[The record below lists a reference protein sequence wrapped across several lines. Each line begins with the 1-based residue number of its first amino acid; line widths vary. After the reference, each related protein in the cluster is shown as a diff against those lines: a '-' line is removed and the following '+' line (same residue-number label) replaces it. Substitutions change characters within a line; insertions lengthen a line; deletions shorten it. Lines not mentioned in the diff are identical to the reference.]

1 MKNILATLFKIINV
15 ERDTDEVVT
24 ITATEYVSNVYAD
37 SDSII
42 SYVPVK
48 YTDTANPLVAPPA
61 PVLNI
66 VPRPIK
72 QLDGSVQYDLEV
84 YTATDTTG
92 YPVAISTELQISR
105 PSEIMTIQGI
115 S

>member
-1 MKNILATLFKIINV
+1 MYTF
-15 ERDTDEVVT
+15 DT
-24 ITATEYVSNVYAD
+24 Y

-48 YTDTANPLVAPPA
+48 YTDTANPLVPPPA
-61 PVLNI
+61 PVLSVI
-66 VPRPIK
+66 PRPIK

-92 YPVAISTELQISR
+92 YPVAITTELQIAK
-105 PSEIMTIQGI
+105 PAEILTIQGI